1 LIPNAQFDA
10 ASLAVWTTTGNLL
23 EPGASIVADAMKL
36 AWHSQDLSEL
46 LAGFPHGHP
55 QRPRL
60 LWLISSVW
68 HEKRHFFDTC
78 LTNYGA
84 RRFRDL
90 FTLAGNITPLLAEAQ
105 AKQEP
110 VWFPV
115 EVYGNPVLRRL
126 LKISDPSANILQIA
140 NMAKTIKDFRAQ
152 VDAPS
157 ASGDRLLYLG
167 GEAQLEGLGQ
177 ASQIHSVE
185 YTFGIEDI
193 LAVSGKYVHGM
204 AREGPYRSIEAV
216 ALMLGCGQDNGKG
229 VVALNLTLASA
240 LFITALC
247 GRFFGAGPKPA
258 ADLVAPMSRLSR
270 LIVELGPTPG
280 RYDMSDEE
288 AAELVDKV
296 AKRLWGRTAFEEIAA
311 DIDTMEMKVDA
322 AKDAW
327 LNMGEGLY
335 EAYMDFVKLRRR
347 VLARAKSLGAA
358 TMLPRAF
365 PISWRDRLKPWQVV
379 ATPSGDFEADGA
391 LIVFGQR
398 LNVPHGLEKVVPKSV
413 TWGRL
418 HIADDSDTED
428 VFAPRARDAWLQV
441 LERHAP
447 GAFLMLNGRRHR
459 RMVPPELERRIS
471 EIEGY
476 GIPVRFH
483 PLFEWPEQRDQ
494 RSRME
499 EAIAL
504 AEFSGRATFAC
515 DITGDEIKPSEA
527 ATLTPWEFR
536 RSPLLPK
543 FREAGIVAEVKLVT
557 DWSDWI
563 VRRDLLEDPAA

>member
-1 LIPNAQFDA
+1 MIPNAQFDA
-10 ASLAVWTTTGNLL
+10 ASLAIWTTTGNLS
-23 EPGASIVADAMKL
+23 EPEAAITAKAMQLASQ
-36 AWHSQDLSEL
+36 SQDLSEL
-46 LAGFPHGHP
+46 LAEFPYGDP

-90 FTLAGNITPLLAEAQ
+90 FTLAGNLYPLLAEAH

-115 EVYGNPVLRRL
+115 EVYDSPVLRRL
-126 LKISDPSANILQIA
+126 LKISDPPGNILQIA
-140 NMAKTIKDFRAQ
+140 NLARTIKDFSAQ
-152 VDAPS
+152 LDAPS
-157 ASGDRLLYLG
+157 ASGDHVLYLG

-177 ASQIHSVE
+177 ASQVNSVE
-185 YTFGIEDI
+185 YTFGIEDLLSI
-193 LAVSGKYVHGM
+193 SSKYVHAM
-204 AREGPYRSIEAV
+204 AREGPYRSIETV
-216 ALMLGCGQDNGKG
+216 AGMLGCGRDAGKG
-229 VVALNLTLASA
+229 NIVLNLNLASA

-258 ADLVAPMSRLSR
+258 ADLLAPMPRLSR

-296 AKRLWGRTAFEEIAA
+296 AKGLWGRTAFEEIAA
-311 DIDTMEMKVDA
+311 DIDTMETKVDA
-322 AKDAW
+322 NKDTW
-327 LNMGEGLY
+327 LSLEGLY
-335 EAYMDFVKLRRR
+335 DAYKDFVKLRRR
-347 VLARAKSLGAA
+347 VLARAKSLGPASV
-358 TMLPRAF
+358 LPRAF
-365 PISWRDRLKPWQVV
+365 PILWRDRLKPWQVV
-379 ATPSGDFEADGA
+379 ATPGGDFKAEGA
-391 LIVFGQR
+391 PIVFGQK
-398 LNVPHGLEKVVPKSV
+398 LNVPGGLEMVVPKSV

-418 HIADDSDTED
+418 HTAEDSDTDD
-428 VFAPRARDAWLQV
+428 VFAPRDRAAWLQV

-459 RMVPPELERRIS
+459 RMVPPELERRIA
-471 EIEGY
+471 EIEGD
-476 GIPVRFH
+476 GIRVRFH
-483 PLFEWPEQRDQ
+483 PMFEWPEQRDH
-494 RSRME
+494 RSRTG

-504 AEFSGRATFAC
+504 AEFSGRTSFAC

-536 RSPLLPK
+536 RSPLLRK
-543 FREAGIVAEVKLVT
+543 FREAGLVAEVKLVT

-563 VRRDLLEDPAA
+563 VRRDLLQDSVA

>member
-1 LIPNAQFDA
+1 VIANAQFDA
-10 ASLAVWTTTGNLL
+10 ASLAVWTTTDNLL
-23 EPGASIVADAMKL
+23 EPGASIAADAMQL
-36 AWHSQDLSEL
+36 ASHSQDHSEL
-46 LAGFPHGHP
+46 LVEFPHGDP
-55 QRPRL
+55 QRPQL

-90 FTLAGNITPLLAEAQ
+90 FTLAGNLAPLLAEAH

-115 EVYGNPVLRRL
+115 EVYGSPVLRRL
-126 LKISDPSANILQIA
+126 LKISDPPGNILQIA
-140 NMAKTIKDFRAQ
+140 NLARTIKDFSAQ
-152 VDAPS
+152 LDAPS
-157 ASGDRLLYLG
+157 ASGDHLLYLG

-177 ASQIHSVE
+177 ASQVHSVE
-185 YTFGIEDI
+185 YTFGVEDL
-193 LAVSGKYVHGM
+193 LAVSGKYVHAM

-216 ALMLGCGQDNGKG
+216 AGMLGCGRDNGKG
-229 VVALNLTLASA
+229 VIALNLNLASA

-247 GRFFGAGPKPA
+247 GRFFGAGPKPV
-258 ADLVAPMSRLSR
+258 ADLFAPMPRLSR

-311 DIDTMEMKVDA
+311 DIATMGTKVDA
-322 AKDAW
+322 FKDAW
-327 LNMGEGLY
+327 LSLEGLY
-335 EAYMDFVKLRRR
+335 DAYKDFVNLRRR
-347 VLARAKSLGAA
+347 VLARAKSLGPASV
-358 TMLPRAF
+358 LPRAF
-365 PISWRDRLKPWQVV
+365 PILWRDRLKPWQVV
-379 ATPSGDFEADGA
+379 ATPAGDFAAEGA
-391 LIVFGQR
+391 PIVFGQR
-398 LNVPHGLEKVVPKSV
+398 LNVPRGLEMVVPKSV

-418 HIADDSDTED
+418 HIAEDSDTDD

-447 GAFLMLNGRRHR
+447 GSFLMLNGRRHR
-459 RMVPPELERRIS
+459 RMIPPELGRRIS

-483 PLFEWPEQRDQ
+483 PKFEWPEQRDQ
-494 RSRME
+494 RSRTA

-504 AEFSGRATFAC
+504 AEFSGRSSFVC

-536 RSPLLPK
+536 NSALLPK

-563 VRRDLLEDPAA
+563 VRRDLLEDSGA

>member
-1 LIPNAQFDA
+1 MIPNAQFDA
-10 ASLAVWTTTGNLL
+10 ASLAVWTTTGNLP
-23 EPGASIVADAMKL
+23 EPGASVAAEAMQL
-36 AWHSQDLSEL
+36 ASRSQDLSEL
-46 LAGFPHGHP
+46 LSEFPHGDA
-55 QRPRL
+55 QRSRL

-90 FTLAGNITPLLAEAQ
+90 FTLAANLSPLLAEAQ

-115 EVYGNPVLRRL
+115 EVYGSPVSRRL
-126 LKISDPSANILQIA
+126 LKISEPPGNILQIA
-140 NMAKTIKDFRAQ
+140 NLARTIKDFSAQ
-152 VDAPS
+152 LDAPS
-157 ASGDRLLYLG
+157 ASGDHLFYLG

-177 ASQIHSVE
+177 ATQVLSVE
-185 YTFGIEDI
+185 YTFGAEDS
-193 LAVSGKYVHGM
+193 LAVSAKYVHPM
-204 AREGPYRSIEAV
+204 APEGPYRSIEAV
-216 ALMLGCGQDNGKG
+216 AGVLGCGHDDGKG
-229 VVALNLTLASA
+229 AIALNLNLASA

-247 GRFFGAGPKPA
+247 GRFFGAGAQPA
-258 ADLVAPMSRLSR
+258 ADLLAPTARLSR

-280 RYDMSDEE
+280 RYEMSAEE
-288 AAELVDKV
+288 AAELADKV

-311 DIDTMEMKVDA
+311 DIDAMEVNVDA
-322 AKDAW
+322 AQDTW
-327 LNMGEGLY
+327 LSMEGLY
-335 EAYMDFVKLRRR
+335 DAYKDFVSLRRR
-347 VLARAKSLGAA
+347 VLARAKNLGPASV
-358 TMLPRAF
+358 LPRAF
-365 PISWRDRLKPWQVV
+365 PIFWRDRLKPWQVV
-379 ATPSGDFEADGA
+379 ATPGGESRAEGA
-391 LIVFGQR
+391 PIVFGQR
-398 LNVPHGLEKVVPKSV
+398 LNVPPGLEMLVPKSV

-418 HIADDSDTED
+418 YAAEESDSDD
-428 VFAPRARDAWLQV
+428 VFAPRAHDAWLQV

-459 RMVPPELERRIS
+459 RMVPPELERRIA
-471 EIEGY
+471 EIQRY

-483 PLFEWPEQRDQ
+483 PQFEWPEQRDRQ
-494 RSRME
+494 SRIG

-504 AEFSGRATFAC
+504 AEFSGRTSLVC

-543 FREAGIVAEVKLVT
+543 FREAGIVAEVRLVT

-563 VRRDLLEDPAA
+563 VRRDLLEDSTL